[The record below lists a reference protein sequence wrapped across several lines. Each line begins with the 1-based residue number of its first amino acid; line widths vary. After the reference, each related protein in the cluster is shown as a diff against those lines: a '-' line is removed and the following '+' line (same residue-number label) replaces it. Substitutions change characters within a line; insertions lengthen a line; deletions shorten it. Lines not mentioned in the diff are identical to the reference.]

1 MLQPVHVAVAEAPM
15 EVEAAAG
22 DEVIAKLL
30 AKQDELSKVCCG
42 SLFLRFFVV
51 IFYVRL
57 SKVLMN
63 PRVESQE
70 ACESRR
76 ASHI

>member
-42 SLFLRFFVV
+42 SLFFTVFRCDFLCQIVQSAHEPSCRIARSV
-51 IFYVRL
+51 
-57 SKVLMN
+57 
-63 PRVESQE
+63 
-70 ACESRR
+70 
-76 ASHI
+76 